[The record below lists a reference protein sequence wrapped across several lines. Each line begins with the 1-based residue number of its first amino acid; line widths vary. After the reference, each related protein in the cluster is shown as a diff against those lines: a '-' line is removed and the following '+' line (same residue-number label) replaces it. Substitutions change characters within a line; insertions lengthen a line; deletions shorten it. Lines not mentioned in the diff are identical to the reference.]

1 MDTISVKI
9 LNELATAEE
18 KMSLIERLYNKA
30 AFSWSEFLFVGATLF
45 AVYFILRVVQRF
57 LGIRQLF
64 GRFQRPI
71 KMIVNYF
78 LLVFEPTVI
87 LLLSSAF
94 LMINPIYH
102 GLLLGLIMLFA
113 YAHMKNYVNGRV
125 MQFNSS
131 FSVGREIRTE
141 TLEGI
146 IDRKDR
152 LGLQIRTAKGVHFV
166 SYSQLIKDSYML
178 LSGDDISGFYELLII
193 PNEPNQRYNYE
204 LKLTDALSTVP
215 YLDWNHKPE
224 ISVGEDYEIKARIVV
239 KDEQHLHDLVKLIQG
254 WNYSCKI
261 LK

>member
-1 MDTISVKI
+1 MDTISVNI
-9 LNELATAEE
+9 LNQLAATEE
-18 KMSLIERLYNKA
+18 NMSLIEKLYNKA

-45 AVYFILRVVQRF
+45 AAYFILSVAQRF
-57 LGIRQLF
+57 LSISQLF

-71 KMIVNYF
+71 KQVVTYF
-78 LLVFEPTVI
+78 LLVFEPLVI

-125 MQFNSS
+125 MQFNAS
-131 FSVGREIRTE
+131 FTVGREIRTE
-141 TLEGI
+141 KLEGI
-146 IDRKDR
+146 IDRKGR
-152 LGLQIRTAKGVHFV
+152 LGLQIKTAKGVHFV

-178 LSGDDISGFYELLII
+178 LSGDDISGFYELEII
-193 PNEPNQRYNYE
+193 PNQPNEKYNYE
-204 LKLTDALSTVP
+204 SKLIDSLSTVP
-215 YLDWNHKPE
+215 YLDWNHRPE
-224 ISVGEDYEIKARIVV
+224 ITIDDDYKIKARIVV
-239 KDEQHLHDLVKLIQG
+239 KDENHLHDLVKLIQD

>member
-9 LNELATAEE
+9 LNQLATAAE
-18 KMSLIERLYNKA
+18 MSLIEKLYNKA

-45 AVYFILRVVQRF
+45 AVYFILRISQRF
-57 LGIRQLF
+57 LTISQPF

-71 KMIVNYF
+71 KMFVTYF
-78 LLVFEPTVI
+78 LLVFEPLVI

-125 MQFNSS
+125 MQFNTS
-131 FSVGREIRTE
+131 FTVGREIRTE
-141 TLEGI
+141 KLEGI
-146 IDRKDR
+146 IDRKGR
-152 LGLQIRTAKGVHFV
+152 LGLQIKTAQGVHFV

-193 PNEPNQRYNYE
+193 PNLPNEKYNYE
-204 LKLTDALSTVP
+204 TRLIDSLSSVP

-224 ISVGEDYEIKARIVV
+224 ITVESDYKIKARIVV
-239 KDEQHLHDLVKLIQG
+239 KDENHLHDLVKLIQD
-254 WNYSCKI
+254 WNYSCTI

>member
-9 LNELATAEE
+9 LNELTTTDN
-18 KMSLIERLYNKA
+18 MSLIEKLYNKA

-45 AVYFILRVVQRF
+45 AVYFVLRITQRF
-57 LGIRQLF
+57 LDIRQLL
-64 GRFQRPI
+64 GRFQRPV
-71 KMIVNYF
+71 KQVVTYF
-78 LLVFEPTVI
+78 LLVFEPLVV
-87 LLLSSAF
+87 LLLGSAF

-102 GLLLGLIMLFA
+102 GLLLGLIMIFA
-113 YAHMKNYVNGRV
+113 YSHMRNYVNGRV

-131 FSVGREIRTE
+131 FTIGREIRTRN
-141 TLEGI
+141 LIGI

-152 LGLQIRTAKGVHFV
+152 LGLQIKTVKGVHFV

-178 LSGDDISGFYELLII
+178 LSGDDISGFYELLIV
-193 PNEPNQRYNYE
+193 PNEPNEKFNYE
-204 LKLTDALSTVP
+204 TKLIDSLSAVP

-224 ISVGEDYEIKARIVV
+224 ITIDENYNIKARVVV